1 METKQEESGQ
11 VEKFTRI
18 FIKIRDVRAAAKAEF
33 DKEDKRLKEQQD
45 KIKGTLLDYCKEQG
59 VESVKTGSGMF
70 YRSVKTRYWT
80 SDWEA
85 MRAFIK
91 EKDLP
96 EFMEKRLN
104 QTAVREYLED
114 NPDAMPEGLT
124 IDSEYQLSVRKK

>member
-1 METKQEESGQ
+1 METKQEELGQ

-85 MRAFIK
+85 MHAFIK
-91 EKDLP
+91 EKDLH

-114 NPDAMPEGLT
+114 NPDAMPEGLN

>member
-59 VESVKTGSGMF
+59 VESVKTGSW
-70 YRSVKTRYWT
+70 YV
-80 SDWEA
+80 
-85 MRAFIK
+85 
-91 EKDLP
+91 LP
-96 EFMEKRLN
+96 
-104 QTAVREYLED
+104 QCQ
-114 NPDAMPEGLT
+114 NPLLD
-124 IDSEYQLSVRKK
+124 